1 MTLDFLLRVSGS
13 DFFCF
18 VVYLALEDKAAL
30 RLLLRVGTE
39 AEGLE
44 EEDDED
50 DELGMMDLVT
60 Q

>member
-1 MTLDFLLRVSGS
+1 MTLDFLLRVTGS
-13 DFFCF
+13 DFFRF
-18 VVYLALEDKAAL
+18 VVYLALEDKVVL

>member
-1 MTLDFLLRVSGS
+1 MTLDFLLRVGGS
-13 DFFCF
+13 DFFRF
-18 VVYLALEDKAAL
+18 VVYLALEDKVVL

-39 AEGLE
+39 AGCLE